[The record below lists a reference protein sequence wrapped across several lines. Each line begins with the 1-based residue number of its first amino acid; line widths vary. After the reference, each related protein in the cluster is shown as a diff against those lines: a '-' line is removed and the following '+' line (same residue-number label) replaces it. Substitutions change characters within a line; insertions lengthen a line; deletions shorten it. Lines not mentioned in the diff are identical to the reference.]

1 MIVKQKKGGN
11 HLSVW
16 PSTQE
21 SLWTAESRH
30 GSWFDKRCW
39 FKMFGD
45 DDDDDDDDDD
55 ERNENVDENT
65 RNFYCGQRWLPCPLS
80 KHDKIVLAFY
90 LF

>member
-1 MIVKQKKGGN
+1 
-11 HLSVW
+11 
-16 PSTQE
+16 
-21 SLWTAESRH
+21 
-30 GSWFDKRCW
+30 
-39 FKMFGD
+39 MFGD